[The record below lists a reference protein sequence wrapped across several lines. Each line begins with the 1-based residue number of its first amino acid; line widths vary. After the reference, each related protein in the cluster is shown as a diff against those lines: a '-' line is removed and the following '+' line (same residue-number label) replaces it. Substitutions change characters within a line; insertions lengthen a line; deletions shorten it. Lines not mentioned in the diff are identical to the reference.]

1 MLQNL
6 IDDTPIWRG
15 SEEATNDLFLKPIHW
30 KKFSHISTA
39 PVKYD
44 PSWTTRT
51 DVSFIVTG
59 VQLHVKKHNSKT
71 VLHLRLLFSK
81 VRNSFIAQ
89 KTWTQGASD
98 GSQKSGF
105 LSAIS
110 TSLITGSI
118 VEKEKQV
125 MVDSSVYP
133 DGPPVLLQTPKLLK
147 FVDMSQICKGPQDSP
162 GHWLVTGAML
172 QLEKGKIRLHVKFSL
187 LDIFSAD
194 RPSTQD

>member
-6 IDDTPIWRG
+6 IDDTQIWRG
-15 SEEATNDLFLKPIHW
+15 SEEATNDRFLEPIRW
-30 KKFSHISTA
+30 KNFSHICTA

-44 PSWTTRT
+44 PSWSTRE

-81 VRNSFIAQ
+81 VLNSFIAQ
-89 KTWTQGASD
+89 KSWGQGASEC
-98 GSQKSGF
+98 SQKSGF
-105 LSAIS
+105 FSAIS
-110 TSLITGSI
+110 SSVTAMA
-118 VEKEKQV
+118 EKEKEV
-125 MVDSSVYP
+125 IVDSSVYP
-133 DGPPVLLQTPKLLK
+133 DGPPVLVQTPKLLK

-172 QLEKGKIRLHVKFSL
+172 QLENGKIRLHVKFSL
-187 LDIFSAD
+187 LNIVSSD
-194 RPSTQD
+194 RYS